1 MEKQTVKKVGD
12 NFDLCLRI
20 TVRKLFLRSH
30 TMQNVISVFSY
41 NTLSLVIS
49 VEMRKFVYFFGLHNS
64 GNHPFLASQRALT
77 PLPPPA
83 A

>member
-1 MEKQTVKKVGD
+1 MEKQK
-12 NFDLCLRI
+12 RSEI
-20 TVRKLFLRSH
+20 TSIYVYVLLSGSFFLRSH
-30 TMQNVISVFSY
+30 TIQNVISVFSY

-64 GNHPFLASQRALT
+64 GNHPFLASQRALI